1 MAKLHFFANI
11 SAFVGSFLT
20 KYQMDKPMLLF
31 VYFDLKDFI
40 SKLLQTVEKPTV
52 FEHCKSEK
60 KIMDIDVSN
69 NQNLI
74 SIGKI

>member
-1 MAKLHFFANI
+1 
-11 SAFVGSFLT
+11 
-20 KYQMDKPMLLF
+20 MDKPMLLF